1 MCALCAHLLLLS
13 GRESGC
19 WVAEPCGMMCPMER
33 DWARLGAA
41 LKAGREELGLEQQQV
56 AERIGV
62 KRGALRNI
70 EVGDVSRVT
79 PTVRAYARTVGW
91 TDDSVEV
98 VLAGGEPRAP
108 DTPVRTIETLADVTP
123 DELPLRIKAALASGP
138 LLDAVVIDLPA
149 GEGEDPEA
157 QMVVIVKGRR
167 QEATPEQIK
176 RALLQWERAEAHIR
190 KPGTG

>member
-1 MCALCAHLLLLS
+1 
-13 GRESGC
+13 
-19 WVAEPCGMMCPMER
+19 MER

-41 LKAGREELGLEQQQV
+41 LKAGREDLGLEQQQV

-91 TDDSVEV
+91 TDDSVES
-98 VLAGGEPRAP
+98 VLAGGDPTIP
-108 DTPVRTIETLADVTP
+108 DTPAPHSVATLADVTP
-123 DELPLRIKAALASGP
+123 DELPLRIKAALAAGP

-149 GEGEDPEA
+149 AEGEDPEA